1 MELAPRLKKTLIS
14 WYLTPGQG
22 YLLGSFVGNFSNFSF
37 EMEVQDGAPCS
48 LKDTVSHNW
57 SCSTSPSAAPQN
69 LNVFK
74 VGSVRLKRTEI
85 HTIAGFKVFNLQ
97 LESSEVD

>member
-1 MELAPRLKKTLIS
+1 MTLTGARMELAPRLKKTLIS

-57 SCSTSPSAAPQN
+57 SCSTSPS
-69 LNVFK
+69 
-74 VGSVRLKRTEI
+74 GC
-85 HTIAGFKVFNLQ
+85 
-97 LESSEVD
+97 SSESQRFQGGLCEAQAD